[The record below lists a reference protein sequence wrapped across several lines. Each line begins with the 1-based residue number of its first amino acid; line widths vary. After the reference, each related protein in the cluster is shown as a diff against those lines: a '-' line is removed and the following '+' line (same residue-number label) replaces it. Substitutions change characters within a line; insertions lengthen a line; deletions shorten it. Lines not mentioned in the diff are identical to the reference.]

1 MKKVSK
7 AILSLLLIG
16 ALAVPFAACGDD
28 GKKDPNEGDNP
39 GTVTPLPDNNPAERD
54 GNTTG
59 YYFPEAGENVTFTM
73 NLKGGSFSEL
83 KKGDVTLTR
92 NEQFRYNVGT
102 NVLTLEAS
110 YLNTLDE
117 GEHTFTFSSNRG
129 SCELKV
135 IKGAS
140 NLTEGYQ
147 FSFAKEDMNPS
158 ISTETAETFYAKVS
172 RTATAAEFSFLTFGD
187 FGYQDGMHEF
197 INVLI
202 DIAPY
207 EKSGLNWSLTGKDF
221 NFRAFSDGTVVYRND
236 FGDVPIADIIW
247 WRSDRTED
255 MLDPVTIA
263 RQGGVTSFT
272 VSVPYEILGIEADDN
287 FRFTMMEGSEASDA
301 DFNLYENGV
310 MDYWKNGEWQ
320 RLGGAETPGNWPL
333 IDKDGQIFL
342 PDEIIAEGVPSDHN
356 ISFAK
361 GRDDFY
367 AKVAPA
373 AEAADGSTTFSFWTP
388 SGFGKDGTADEFVMI
403 YLDLAPYNL
412 AFKGNWRLES
422 GDCTIRIY
430 SDGSAYRIYDFADQI
445 DNLWVKRNGDEFSK
459 GDNRPQSTKLDHVT
473 ITTDPETGAQSFS
486 LTVTPAMLGIDG
498 TLKGF
503 RFYLAEA
510 SDNSSVDF
518 NFYGSDIRVNGTA
531 LGDGANC
538 NNYALYATETGT
550 ITLPSEIP
558 DPPSFSVSVSV
569 DGYTQTSNSLTLAP
583 TQASVYT
590 LSYALKQ
597 PVAGVS
603 LENGVLTV
611 ANSVEDGTQIIVV
624 CTYVHEEL
632 GIEGTLEFTVN
643 VTATNSMPE
652 APSFADMDFSYDL
665 ADENAVKTLT
675 LAPEAGAYGHYDYTY
690 TIVGNVD
697 GFSIAGNTLTSA
709 VAEVGTHTVTVQ
721 VSYVDSEN
729 ASAAARTLTFTV
741 TLTVSNSET
750 VDDAPT
756 FADDL
761 SISYDVYT
769 AEDSAKRLTITPAT
783 NPSDYEV
790 SYSIKGSDA
799 HAGIE
804 GNALTLYYTEPTEKT
819 LTVIA
824 SFVKEGKTYT
834 VEFDVDVL
842 VVNTEIPAFDE
853 IAVLQ
858 YIGETEEMALAPI
871 RENGNFEITYTAN
884 DLPAGVNLRD
894 GVLTVNRTVLGT
906 TDFAIVA
913 SYRYNASYGT
923 VADGEVNIPIR
934 VQTTQI
940 VFGDGEVTGGIL
952 GWDTDVFEATLE
964 QTAEG
969 LTLHFTTEA
978 GFGTSADKTEY
989 IMLWFDMNGVNEGEW
1004 NIGANDVNIRIG
1016 SDGNVYYHKITETTG
1031 NPWWRGEDDALVYSG
1046 LGSVTMTTVGAYK
1059 SFDLNITKEQL
1070 GITDETNSFRL
1081 LMKEARSNI
1090 VTVSADDNT
1099 YKFKDYDLAD
1109 GNTTVNATRIEV
1121 DNQQDSWIVYDWKNQ
1136 RIGFTDNMT
1145 NLSDAKLYF
1154 GKENVNADKFDATI
1168 KKVADGEQFTFT
1180 TDSDFGMNGS
1190 QTEYIDLMIEFTL
1203 NRTTPPNWQI
1213 DNGIQ
1218 ILLYSDG
1225 SMKWR
1230 KTFPD
1235 VADPL
1240 WNDSD
1245 PSTYN
1250 SVLNAAD
1257 GKFTVTKVGGKT
1269 VVTLVLKDSFL
1280 YGNDGERAFLF
1291 QMRECSNMKN
1301 GNRDTLYNGYTKIDG
1316 VHYVADG
1323 PSPMWATFDPTEN
1336 SVTKSTVEPWW

>member
-7 AILSLLLIG
+7 VILSLLLAG
-16 ALAVPFAACGDD
+16 ALAVPFAACQRGNDPDNGD
-28 GKKDPNEGDNP
+28 KP
-39 GTVTPLPDNNPAERD
+39 GPVTPLPDNNPAERD

-59 YYFPEAGENVTFTM
+59 YFFPEAGESVTFTM
-73 NLKGGSFSEL
+73 NLKGGSFSGL
-83 KKGDVTLTR
+83 KKGDVSLTR

-102 NVLTLEAS
+102 NVLTMEAS
-110 YLNTLDE
+110 YLNTLEE
-117 GEHTFTFSSNRG
+117 GEHTFTFSTNRG

-135 IKGAS
+135 IKGAN

-147 FSFAKEDMNPS
+147 FSFAKEDMNPA
-158 ISTETAETFYAKVS
+158 ISTPTAETFYAKVS

-187 FGYQDGMHEF
+187 FGYQDGMYEF

-255 MLDPVTIA
+255 MLEPVTIT

-272 VSVPYEILGIEADDN
+272 VSVPYELLGIEADDN
-287 FRFTMMEGSEASDA
+287 FRFTMMEGSEASDL
-301 DFNLYENGV
+301 DFNLYEEGW
-310 MDYWKNGEWQ
+310 MDYWKNNSWQ
-320 RLGGAETPGNWPL
+320 RLGGPATPGNWPL
-333 IDKDGQIFL
+333 VNKDGQILL
-342 PDEIIAEGVPSDHN
+342 PGEIVAEGAPADHN

-361 GRDDFY
+361 ARDEFY
-367 AKVAPA
+367 AKIAPTA
-373 AEAADGSTTFSFWTP
+373 GATDGSTTFSFWTP
-388 SGFGKDGTADEFVMI
+388 GGFAKDGAVDEFVMI

-430 SDGSAYRIYDFADQI
+430 SDGSAYRIYDFADQA
-445 DNLWVKRNGDEFSK
+445 DNIWVKRNGDEFSR
-459 GDNRPQSTKLDHVT
+459 DNNHPKATKLDNVA

-486 LTVTPAMLGIDG
+486 LNVTPAMLGVQG

-510 SDNSSVDF
+510 SDNSSRDF
-518 NFYGSDIRVNGTA
+518 NFYGSDVQVNGTA
-531 LGDGANC
+531 FGDGANC
-538 NNYALYATETGT
+538 SNYALYSAKTGT

-558 DPPSFSVSVSV
+558 AIPSFAASISV
-569 DGYTQTSNSLTLAP
+569 DSYTQTSNTLTLAP
-583 TQASVYT
+583 TQPSAYT

-603 LENGVLTV
+603 LNDGVLTV
-611 ANSVEDGTQIIVV
+611 QNTVKNGTQIVVV
-624 CTYVHEEL
+624 CTYSHEAL
-632 GIEGTLEFTVN
+632 GIDGTLEFTVN

-652 APSFADMDFSYDL
+652 DPSFTDKDFSYDL
-665 ADENAVKTLT
+665 ADDNAVKTLT
-675 LAPEAGAYGHYDYTY
+675 LAPEAGAYEHYVYTY
-690 TIVGNVD
+690 TLVGGDSD
-697 GFSIAGNTLTSA
+697 GFSITDNTLTST
-709 VAEVGTHTVTVQ
+709 VAAVGTHTVTVQ
-721 VSYVDSEN
+721 VSYTDTKN
-729 ASAAARTLTFTV
+729 ASAPARKLTFTV

-756 FADDL
+756 FADNL
-761 SISYDVYT
+761 SVSYDVYT
-769 AEDSAKRLTITPAT
+769 AEAGDKQLTLTPTSNASNYNITYA
-783 NPSDYEV
+783 
-790 SYSIKGSDA
+790 IKGLDA
-799 HAGIE
+799 HAVIS
-804 GNALTLYYTEPTEKT
+804 GNVLTLSYAEPTEKT

-824 SFVKEGKTYT
+824 SFEKDSKTYT
-834 VEFDVDVL
+834 VEFNIDVL
-842 VVNTEIPAFDE
+842 VVNTEIPAFDNV
-853 IAVLQ
+853 AVLQ
-858 YIGETEEMALAPI
+858 YVGGAEEVTLAPAKA
-871 RENGNFEITYTAN
+871 NSNFEITYSAEN
-884 DLPAGVNLRD
+884 LPAGVSLQN

-906 TDFAIVA
+906 TSITVTA
-913 SYRYNASYGT
+913 SYHYIASYNA
-923 VADGEVNIPIR
+923 VADGSVTIPVS

-940 VFGDGEVTGGIL
+940 VFGDGEVNGGVF

-969 LTLHFTTEA
+969 LTLHFTAEA
-978 GFGTSADKTEY
+978 DFGSSAGKTEY

-1004 NIGANDVNIRIG
+1004 NIGANDVNIRVG
-1016 SDGNVYYHKITETTG
+1016 SDGNVYYHKITETTN
-1031 NPWWRGEDDALVYSG
+1031 NPWWRGESDALVYTKI
-1046 LGSVTMTTVGAYK
+1046 GSVAMTTVGAYK
-1059 SFDLNITKEQL
+1059 TFTLNITKEQL
-1070 GITDETNSFRL
+1070 GITDATNTFRL
-1081 LMKEARSNI
+1081 LMKEGRSNI
-1090 VTVSADDNT
+1090 VTVSENDNT

-1109 GNTTVNATRIEV
+1109 GNTTVNTTRIGV
-1121 DNQQDSWIVYDWKNQ
+1121 DNQQDSWIIYDWKNQ
-1136 RIGFTDNMT
+1136 QIGFTDNMT
-1145 NLSDAKLYF
+1145 SLSEAKLYF
-1154 GKENVNADKFDATI
+1154 GKEHVNADKFDATI
-1168 KKVADGEQFTFT
+1168 KKVAGGVQFTFA

-1218 ILLYSDG
+1218 LLLYSDG
-1225 SMKWR
+1225 SIKWR
-1230 KTFPD
+1230 KTFPN
-1235 VADPL
+1235 VGDPL

-1245 PSTYN
+1245 PSTYSN
-1250 SVLNAAD
+1250 VLNAAD
-1257 GKFTVTKVGGKT
+1257 GTFTVTDVGGKT

-1280 YGNDGERAFLF
+1280 YGEDGERAFLF
-1291 QMRECSNMKN
+1291 QMRECSNGK
-1301 GNRDTLYNGYTKIDG
+1301 GGHRDTLYNGYTKIDG

-1336 SVTKSTVEPWW
+1336 SVKKSTIAPWW